1 MSKRPL
7 HRALDRLRD
16 AADEPE
22 FRSEYRAIAA
32 EVTRERNRL
41 GLSQRELAE
50 LTGTTHRRSHGSRR
64 ASGRRARTRLRVANA
79 LDCEL
84 IVRLRP
90 RTRSKGTR

>member
-1 MSKRPL
+1 MSKRPM

-41 GLSQRELAE
+41 GLS
-50 LTGTTHRRSHGSRR
+50 
-64 ASGRRARTRLRVANA
+64 
-79 LDCEL
+79 
-84 IVRLRP
+84 
-90 RTRSKGTR
+90 